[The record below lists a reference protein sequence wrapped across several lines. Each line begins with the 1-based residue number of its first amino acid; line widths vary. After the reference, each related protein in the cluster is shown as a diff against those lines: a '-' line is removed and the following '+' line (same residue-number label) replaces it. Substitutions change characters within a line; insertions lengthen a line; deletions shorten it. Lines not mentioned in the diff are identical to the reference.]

1 MSTLCNNTAGSLKK
15 MWPPVK
21 KKAAEA
27 HASFAIFI
35 GAPNVNATPKS
46 ADANK
51 PAAPAKAAGGRKRK
65 GAADSDAE
73 VDSDPKSASAEV
85 KPNAAGGRKRA
96 PAKKAKKEVKS
107 EEGSADGGDGLGQYI
122 RKEKIKNWLSEADDG
137 LETIKETVKEV

>member
-51 PAAPAKAAGGRKRK
+51 PAAPAKAAGGRN
-65 GAADSDAE
+65 AE